1 MKTNYLQPNYYF
13 ELKNNTF
20 AGYMKKRVFLF
31 FALIVAISI
40 SSCKSE
46 FERIRTNPN
55 PDIIYDKSM
64 DYYKKGDFEK
74 AQILMEQI
82 LGNFKGRSKAEP
94 LYFNFANTH
103 YQLGNFIS
111 SAGYFKYFSQTF
123 PTSNNR
129 EEADFM
135 TAMSYYKMS
144 PNYRLEQTNSEKA
157 IDEFQIFV
165 NTHPKSTRIDDCNK
179 KIDELRAKLEQKAYE
194 EGVLYYDLKNYQ
206 SAVQSFENL
215 LKDFP
220 ETRHA
225 EKVRYMILKASFLYA
240 ENSIYEKQADRY
252 QAAMKKYDDFK
263 NKYPKSK
270 YDNEIKEM
278 VVISQ
283 NKLKTFKDVR
293 Y

>member
-1 MKTNYLQPNYYF
+1 
-13 ELKNNTF
+13 
-20 AGYMKKRVFLF
+20 MKKRVFLF

-94 LYFNFANTH
+94 LYFNYANTH
-103 YQLGNFIS
+103 FQLGNFIS
-111 SAGYFKYFSQTF
+111 SAGYFKSFSQTF

-165 NTHPKSTRIDDCNK
+165 NTHPKSTRISECNS

-206 SAVQSFENL
+206 SSVQSFENL

-225 EKVRYMILKASFLYA
+225 EQVRYMILKASFLYA

-283 NKLKTFKDVR
+283 NKLKAFKDVR

>member
-1 MKTNYLQPNYYF
+1 
-13 ELKNNTF
+13 
-20 AGYMKKRVFLF
+20 MKKRIFLF

-94 LYFNFANTH
+94 LYFNYANTH
-103 YQLGNFIS
+103 FQLGNFIS
-111 SAGYFKYFSQTF
+111 SAGYFKSFSQTF

-165 NTHPKSTRIDDCNK
+165 NTHPKSTRISECNS

-206 SAVQSFENL
+206 SSVQSFENL

-225 EKVRYMILKASFLYA
+225 EQVRYMILKASFLYA

-263 NKYPKSK
+263 KQIPQKQ
-270 YDNEIKEM
+270 I
-278 VVISQ
+278 
-283 NKLKTFKDVR
+283 R
-293 Y
+293 

>member
-1 MKTNYLQPNYYF
+1 LKTNYLQPNYYF

-111 SAGYFKYFSQTF
+111 SAGYFKSFSQTF

-194 EGVLYYDLKNYQ
+194 EGVLYYDLKNFQ